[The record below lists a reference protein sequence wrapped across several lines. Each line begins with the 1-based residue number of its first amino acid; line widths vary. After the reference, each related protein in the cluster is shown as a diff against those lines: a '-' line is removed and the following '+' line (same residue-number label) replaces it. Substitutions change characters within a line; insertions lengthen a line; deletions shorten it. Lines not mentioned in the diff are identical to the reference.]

1 MTRAGFGGQSFE
13 AGEQL
18 VVDEVQQAV
27 AGQSF
32 GVSGHVSPAEFFRD
46 MGDRYFLTVISYSCS
61 RSSKI
66 FRKKSQVSCPSRY
79 ASPSTPASFR
89 MMSWMDLMVAELRA
103 IQSANFQWSMN
114 QDFRSNEMPVRRK

>member
-1 MTRAGFGGQSFE
+1 
-13 AGEQL
+13 
-18 VVDEVQQAV
+18 
-27 AGQSF
+27 
-32 GVSGHVSPAEFFRD
+32 

-66 FRKKSQVSCPSRY
+66 LRKKSQVSCPSRY
-79 ASPSTPASFR
+79 TSLSTPASFR